1 MVIRFSQAAA
11 RRKREEWLM
20 LAQVV
25 MIGTSA
31 GFSGKVEPIEALARA
46 LGLPYPGAGAGAGA
60 DDGGLSDLMARLHG
74 PRGG

>member
-1 MVIRFSQAAA
+1 MVVRFSQAAA

-46 LGLPYPGAGAGAGA
+46 LGLPYPGAGAGAE
-60 DDGGLSDLMARLHG
+60 DGGLSDLMRRLHE